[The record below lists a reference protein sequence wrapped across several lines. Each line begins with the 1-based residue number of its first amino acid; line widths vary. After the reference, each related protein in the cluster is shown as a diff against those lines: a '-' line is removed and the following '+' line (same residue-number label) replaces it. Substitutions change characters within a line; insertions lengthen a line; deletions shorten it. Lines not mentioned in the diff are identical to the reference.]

1 MKLELLFSYHA
12 ILTNSLEVG
21 TGPYG
26 TRLIVE
32 VDGGEFEGPKLKGR
46 IRNAA
51 AADWLSITDTYGH
64 LDVRATLETHDSAFI
79 YLEYTGK
86 IEMTEAV
93 AKAIGGEGST
103 EFGDQYFFTTPRMQT
118 GDERYSWVN
127 NIVCVAQG
135 RLRPGRVEYN
145 VYMAQNG

>member
-46 IRNAA
+46 LRNAA
-51 AADWLSITDTYGH
+51 AADWRSKYEKMKLKYENC
-64 LDVRATLETHDSAFI
+64 LKF
-79 YLEYTGK
+79 
-86 IEMTEAV
+86 TEL
-93 AKAIGGEGST
+93 KLM
-103 EFGDQYFFTTPRMQT
+103 Y
-118 GDERYSWVN
+118 WLLN
-127 NIVCVAQG
+127 
-135 RLRPGRVEYN
+135 
-145 VYMAQNG
+145 

>member
-21 TGPYG
+21 AGPYG

-51 AADWLSITDTYGH
+51 AADWLSITDTHGH
-64 LDVRATLETHDSAFI
+64 LDVRATLETHDGAFI

-93 AKAIGGEGST
+93 VKAIGGEGST

-145 VYMAQNG
+145 VYMAQND